1 MVMLEKFS
9 RMNIKNIPKKIWRE
23 FVYGSHMLAL
33 GDALVIIALSIVLD
47 IGVNWALPVVVY
59 LSVLAINSFNRYEE
73 YEQDILTNPERSASM
88 KKYIKIFPVLI
99 GSMLIASI
107 VIVIFTA
114 DLKALF
120 FMGIL
125 FALGILYTV
134 IFKGWTKKVVGFK
147 NFSIALPYSLMVV
160 FAALYYDKPITSAV
174 VLIAVFYY
182 IRIFISAMY
191 FDIKDIDGDKR
202 EGLKTFAVIY
212 GKKQT
217 SQILHVL
224 NLLSF
229 IPLLAALILGLVPL
243 FSLGLLLTIP
253 YTAYYVSGLFNK
265 NINQTFLSNVIADG
279 EFIFWLP
286 YIFIGGLIL

>member
-1 MVMLEKFS
+1 MLEKFS

-23 FVYGSHMLAL
+23 FIYGSHMLAM
-33 GDALVIIALSIVLD
+33 GDALVIIAMSIVLGID
-47 IGVNWALPVVVY
+47 VNWALPVVVY

-88 KKYIKIFPVLI
+88 KKYIKIFPIMI
-99 GSMLIASI
+99 GAMLLAAIA
-107 VIVIFTA
+107 IVIFTA
-114 DLKALF
+114 DIKALF
-120 FMGIL
+120 FMALL
-125 FALGILYTV
+125 FALGLLYTI

-160 FAALYYDKPITSAV
+160 FAALYYDAPVTAAV
-174 VLIAVFYY
+174 ILVALFYY

-202 EGLKTFAVIY
+202 DGLKTFAVIY
-212 GKKQT
+212 GKRKT
-217 SQILHVL
+217 ANILHAL
-224 NLLSF
+224 NFLSF
-229 IPLLAALILGLVPL
+229 IPVLIALLMGLIPL
-243 FSLGLLLTIP
+243 FSLGLVLTIP

-279 EFIFWLP
+279 EFILWLP
-286 YIFIGGLIL
+286 YIVIGGLIL